1 MHKLGLLIC
10 CLLLVSC
17 DYFNSKKVSPD
28 EIVREE
34 MKSINWNDVD
44 HFPIFPTCDETA
56 NRQMQQACFQ
66 QEFTE
71 HIYRTLSNHQLVV
84 RKRLQDTVKV
94 QLLIDNRGKI
104 SIVSIN
110 KSEETERI
118 LPALDGLIEL
128 AVSRMPQVYP
138 ALKRNIPVS
147 TRVVMPVVLKM
158 D

>member
-1 MHKLGLLIC
+1 MQKLALIIC
-10 CLLLVSC
+10 CFLLVSC
-17 DYFNSKKVSPD
+17 DLFDSKKVSPE

-44 HFPIFPTCDETA
+44 HFPIFPSCDETA
-56 NRQMQQACFQ
+56 NRQAQQLCFQ

-71 HIYRTLSNHQLVV
+71 QIYRTLSKHQLVV
-84 RKRLQDTVKV
+84 RKRFQDTVKV
-94 QLLIDNRGKI
+94 QLLIDSKGKI
-104 SIVSIN
+104 SIISIN
-110 KSEETERI
+110 KSEETEKM

-128 AVSRMPQVYP
+128 AVNRMPKVYP
-138 ALKRNIPVS
+138 ALKRNIPVN